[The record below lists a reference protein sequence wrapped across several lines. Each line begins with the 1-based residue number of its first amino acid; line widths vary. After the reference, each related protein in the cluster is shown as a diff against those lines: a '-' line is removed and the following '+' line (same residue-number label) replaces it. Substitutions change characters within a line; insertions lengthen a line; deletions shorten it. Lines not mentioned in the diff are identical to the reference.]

1 MRVAKFI
8 SEAATLEA
16 QAMQN
21 FARLL
26 EQIDVEQKS
35 EFSTAVRYAID
46 YHGIAI
52 SEFVDE
58 FRVSVPTVSRWARGT
73 SAPHPM
79 ARPRIINWIKRM
91 VDTRARE
98 LAYEA
103 ELAPQAG
110 TTAVAFSEDIHTI
123 VRVK

>member
-1 MRVAKFI
+1 MNNFIAKAAQV
-8 SEAATLEA
+8 EAR
-16 QAMQN
+16 AMQN

-26 EQIDVEQKS
+26 DQIDIEQKA
-35 EFSTAVRYAID
+35 EFSTAVRYAIS

-58 FRVSVPTVSRWARGT
+58 FRVSIPTISRWARGT

-79 ARPRIINWIKRM
+79 ARPRIINWIKKN

-98 LAYEA
+98 LAHQAEA
-103 ELAPQAG
+103 PSL
-110 TTAVAFSEDIHTI
+110 VSNEDNRTI
-123 VRVK
+123 VSVN